1 MKLELVVTPGW
12 QWWTDVTALL
22 CLAVTLQH
30 WDCHTVSH
38 SNVQLSHGKCHDT
51 RLTHFPSRS
60 SNIEQFLTK
69 QTVFIIYVYVSDDS
83 YKCKLWSETVHSRY
97 IYTTQ
102 TAKTALKWLSVCF
115 MYCLHSDRWLTT
127 MSFNYWCWI
136 LLQSLVDIR
145 QHYFGRYILSI
156 ADDDFSLLQK
166 INKNEI
172 VWNPNII
179 AFDKWQWYIEFM
191 KQIPK
196 RIINDPTEGWMGAIE
211 MFWELI
217 HFPNTYHFSY
227 LNFPRRKNFA
237 FIT

>member
-1 MKLELVVTPGW
+1 MTVTNANCEVKLSIRDTFTPLKLQRLLWKNDYLFVLCIASILIDDW
-12 QWWTDVTALL
+12 QPW
-22 CLAVTLQH
+22 
-30 WDCHTVSH
+30 VSIIDAEYCC
-38 SNVQLSHGKCHDT
+38 K
-51 RLTHFPSRS
+51 
-60 SNIEQFLTK
+60 
-69 QTVFIIYVYVSDDS
+69 VFSTFASII
-83 YKCKLWSETVHSRY
+83 LEG
-97 IYTTQ
+97 I
-102 TAKTALKWLSVCF
+102 F
-115 MYCLHSDRWLTT
+115 
-127 MSFNYWCWI
+127 
-136 LLQSLVDIR
+136 
-145 QHYFGRYILSI
+145 LSI
-156 ADDDFSLLQK
+156 ADDNFSLLQK

>member
-1 MKLELVVTPGW
+1 MTVTNANCEVKLSIRNTFTPLKL
-12 QWWTDVTALL
+12 QRLL
-22 CLAVTLQH
+22 WKNDYLFV
-30 WDCHTVSH
+30 
-38 SNVQLSHGKCHDT
+38 
-51 RLTHFPSRS
+51 
-60 SNIEQFLTK
+60 
-69 QTVFIIYVYVSDDS
+69 
-83 YKCKLWSETVHSRY
+83 
-97 IYTTQ
+97 
-102 TAKTALKWLSVCF
+102 F

-127 MSFNYWCWI
+127 MSFNHWCWI
-136 LLQSLVDIR
+136 SLVDIR

-156 ADDDFSLLQK
+156 ADDNFSLLQK

>member
-1 MKLELVVTPGW
+1 MTVTNANCEVKLSIRDTFTPLKLKRLLWKNDYLFVLCIASIPIDDW
-12 QWWTDVTALL
+12 QPW
-22 CLAVTLQH
+22 
-30 WDCHTVSH
+30 VSIIDAEYCC
-38 SNVQLSHGKCHDT
+38 K
-51 RLTHFPSRS
+51 
-60 SNIEQFLTK
+60 
-69 QTVFIIYVYVSDDS
+69 VFSTFASII
-83 YKCKLWSETVHSRY
+83 LEG
-97 IYTTQ
+97 I
-102 TAKTALKWLSVCF
+102 F
-115 MYCLHSDRWLTT
+115 
-127 MSFNYWCWI
+127 
-136 LLQSLVDIR
+136 
-145 QHYFGRYILSI
+145 LSI
-156 ADDDFSLLQK
+156 ADDNFSLLQK

>member
-1 MKLELVVTPGW
+1 M
-12 QWWTDVTALL
+12 TDN
-22 CLAVTLQH
+22 H
-30 WDCHTVSH
+30 E
-38 SNVQLSHGKCHDT
+38 
-51 RLTHFPSRS
+51 F
-60 SNIEQFLTK
+60 
-69 QTVFIIYVYVSDDS
+69 
-83 YKCKLWSETVHSRY
+83 
-97 IYTTQ
+97 
-102 TAKTALKWLSVCF
+102 
-115 MYCLHSDRWLTT
+115 
-127 MSFNYWCWI
+127 
-136 LLQSLVDIR
+136 QSLMLNIAAKFSDVDIR

-156 ADDDFSLLQK
+156 ADDNFSLLQK

-227 LNFPRRKNFA
+227 LNFARRKNFA